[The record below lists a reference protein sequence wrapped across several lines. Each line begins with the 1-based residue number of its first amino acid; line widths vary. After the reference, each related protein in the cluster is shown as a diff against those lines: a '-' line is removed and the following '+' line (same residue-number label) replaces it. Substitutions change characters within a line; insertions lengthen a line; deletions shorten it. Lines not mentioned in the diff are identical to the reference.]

1 MPEEDSRVFSRVAH
15 YFRTVDL
22 LSESSPGFIP
32 EGYWSGCCVDEPYW
46 PARVLLREAVRSH
59 HIWATFGIREG
70 RETING
76 TQPAVC
82 FSGFNVADL
91 IAVRDGLSPADE
103 HATQYAIT
111 FPIRSAE
118 QMGAEQAVRG
128 GDLRTF
134 LMKESGSRFVTEAEV
149 VRKMFRYI
157 DVQLDFFSEQ
167 PSAPEWRWP
176 YTGNYHAEVARIE
189 EEGFEGNSIPGLD
202 LAQENWSE
210 VGVVVSSKA
219 DALRLQYD
227 ILSLIDQGLVS
238 QSHFDHLLVCDLLP
252 ASLSGLTDTKIKAAV
267 TAACFDFKSCLAIS
281 DEAAIATLKDFSARV
296 FDLERSTP
304 ESEVQEVGGC
314 WVYFLDN
321 THPYVRALVKSGRVV
336 VNKQGRYLGKLVELN
351 CDRDLRERQNIVK
364 ALCEQLQEAHG
375 VVCSYYSVRNSW
387 HPDDDPAYCGRP
399 WGGFYGI
406 TNEPDEEEMDEDEG

>member
-1 MPEEDSRVFSRVAH
+1 MPEENSRVFSRVAH
-15 YFRTVDL
+15 FFRTVDL

-32 EGYWSGCCVDEPYW
+32 EGFWSGCCVDEPYW
-46 PARVLLREAVRSH
+46 PALVLLREAVRSH

-111 FPIRSAE
+111 FPIRSAD

-149 VRKMFRYI
+149 VSKLFRYI
-157 DVQLDFFSEQ
+157 NVQLDFFREQ

-176 YTGNYHAEVARIE
+176 YTGNYHDEVARIE

-202 LAQENWSE
+202 LAQESWSG
-210 VGVVVSSKA
+210 VGVVVSTEA

-238 QSHFDHLLVCDLLP
+238 QSHFDHLLVCNRLP
-252 ASLSGLTDTKIKAAV
+252 ASLSGLTEAKVKAAV
-267 TAACFDFKSCLAIS
+267 TAACFDFKSCLAMS
-281 DEAAIATLKDFSARV
+281 DEAAIAALKDFSARV

-336 VNKQGRYLGKLVELN
+336 VNETGRYLGKLVELN
-351 CDRDLRERQNIVK
+351 CDRDLRERQNIVEV
-364 ALCEQLQEAHG
+364 LCEQLQEAHS

-387 HPDDDPAYCGRP
+387 HPDGIPSYCGQF
-399 WGGFYGI
+399 WGGFYSV
-406 TNEPDEEEMDEDEG
+406 TDESEEEEIDDDEG